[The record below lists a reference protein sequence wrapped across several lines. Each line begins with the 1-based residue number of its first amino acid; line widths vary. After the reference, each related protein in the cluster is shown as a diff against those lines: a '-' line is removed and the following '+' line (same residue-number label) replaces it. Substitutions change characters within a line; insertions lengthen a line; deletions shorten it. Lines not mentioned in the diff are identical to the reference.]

1 MSLGLK
7 YKNAGWTYTADM
19 TAVSGQ
25 MVKVLNPEYM
35 SYDGYTD
42 RNYFVLNIGAQYKV
56 NDNLK
61 VFANAYNLTDTRYQE
76 YGGYGSSFEARY
88 PMPSR
93 SFIIGA
99 EYTF

>member
-1 MSLGLK
+1 MP
-7 YKNAGWTYTADM
+7 YA
-19 TAVSGQ
+19 
-25 MVKVLNPEYM
+25 
-35 SYDGYTD
+35 GYTD
-42 RNYFVLNIGAQYKV
+42 SNYFVLNLGTQYKV

-61 VFANAYNLTDTRYQE
+61 VFANIYNITNARYQDL
-76 YGGYGSSFEARY
+76 GSINYYTGDAAY